1 MSSKYLPSSLFL
13 LGWIITFPTCP
24 TIGSSLAKPGCND
37 TCGNVPIPYP
47 FGLTPGCAL
56 HKSYIIIC
64 NASKPYLSNLNLEV
78 LDVSLVDQ
86 TVTVNAPLTYF
97 CNSDQAQRN
106 GTNSS
111 RWISLDLAGT
121 PFLYSQIQN
130 KLMLFGCGNVVL
142 TQEENKGLAGCTSIC
157 QFSSSYQ
164 AATSTSCN
172 GVNCCQTTISVYLSK
187 YSLNFRSLSFKRSG
201 YCPSAFLVDQNW
213 LPEQFSESLQFIP
226 VVLVWTLSKVD
237 VTVVD
242 KCPYYN
248 YSLYSDSG
256 VYVEAYGCTDC
267 PAGTYNLV
275 YGAAINP
282 YLQSKSRCIGRVRYF
297 IILGAIVLIGGI
309 LSTFVLCLIA
319 AIFTMCKIVKRKRN
333 RRMKEKFFIR
343 NGGVLL
349 QQQLSADGVIERTS
363 IFTKSELS
371 KATNRFSEDRIL
383 GQGGQGTVYK
393 GMLTDGKI
401 VAIKKSMKVDESQI
415 EPFIN
420 EVIVLS
426 QVNHR
431 NIVKLLG
438 CCLET
443 EVPLL
448 VYEFIPNGTLSSLIH
463 NQIDDSIPFTWN
475 FRLGIAG
482 EVAGALAYLHSAIAI
497 PIYHRDVKSNNI
509 LLDEKYI
516 AKVSDFGTSRSIEA
530 DKTHT
535 TTLVIGT
542 FGYLDPEY
550 FQSSQFTE
558 KSDVYSFGVV
568 LVELLTRKK
577 PISASESEEDSHL
590 NLATRFLTLMDE
602 NRVDSILDRQL
613 LHESM
618 EEEIMAV
625 AKLAQRCLD
634 LNGKNRPTM
643 KEVAIELENIKRAAK
658 GSTVHSQLFKQGEC
672 ESVLLADTET
682 SWTAESD
689 STDAVPLVWR
699 TV

>member
-1 MSSKYLPSSLFL
+1 
-13 LGWIITFPTCP
+13 
-24 TIGSSLAKPGCND
+24 
-37 TCGNVPIPYP
+37 
-47 FGLTPGCAL
+47 
-56 HKSYIIIC
+56 
-64 NASKPYLSNLNLEV
+64 
-78 LDVSLVDQ
+78 
-86 TVTVNAPLTYF
+86 
-97 CNSDQAQRN
+97 
-106 GTNSS
+106 
-111 RWISLDLAGT
+111 
-121 PFLYSQIQN
+121 
-130 KLMLFGCGNVVL
+130 
-142 TQEENKGLAGCTSIC
+142 
-157 QFSSSYQ
+157 
-164 AATSTSCN
+164 
-172 GVNCCQTTISVYLSK
+172 
-187 YSLNFRSLSFKRSG
+187 
-201 YCPSAFLVDQNW
+201 
-213 LPEQFSESLQFIP
+213 
-226 VVLVWTLSKVD
+226 
-237 VTVVD
+237 
-242 KCPYYN
+242 
-248 YSLYSDSG
+248 
-256 VYVEAYGCTDC
+256 
-267 PAGTYNLV
+267 
-275 YGAAINP
+275 
-282 YLQSKSRCIGRVRYF
+282 
-297 IILGAIVLIGGI
+297 
-309 LSTFVLCLIA
+309 
-319 AIFTMCKIVKRKRN
+319 MCKIVKRKRN

-349 QQQLSADGVIERTS
+349 QQQLSADGVIERTR

-383 GQGGQGTVYK
+383 GRGGQGTVYK

-448 VYEFIPNGTLSSLIH
+448 VYEFIPNGTFSSLIH
-463 NQIDDSIPFTWN
+463 NQIDHSFPFTWN
-475 FRLGIAG
+475 FRLRIAG

-497 PIYHRDVKSNNI
+497 PIYHRDVKTNNI